1 VEPGV
6 SRLDMPDLAVDKWNA
21 NVERLRGAAP

>member
-6 SRLDMPDLAVDKWNA
+6 SQLDMPDLAVDKWNA
-21 NVERLRGAAP
+21 NVERVRGPAS